1 MSAYGKFRKPA
12 ERESLAILILE
23 RLMKVIFQH
32 FFLSI
37 SLFACALLLG
47 CSQSSPDTETAV
59 DSDSKNTS
67 AKTNTAN
74 DGQSKTD
81 PAAKPAMAGM
91 GKMKFPAPKDMKFKD
106 KIESNV
112 KVTKTLG
119 DLVFTTKDGSKIKLG
134 DYAGKKNIILVFTEG
149 FNGMLCPFC
158 KTQTSRLVANYEEF
172 KKRDCE
178 VIVVY
183 PGPEE
188 RLEDFIKAAISIEKN
203 QVDKVPFPIVLDEDF
218 AATDYFDIHSMFA
231 HPSTYLID
239 KQGKVQFAY
248 VGNDMTADRPSV
260 KAMLERVDQLQQ

>member
-1 MSAYGKFRKPA
+1 
-12 ERESLAILILE
+12 
-23 RLMKVIFQH
+23 MKTIFQRL
-32 FFLSI
+32 FLI
-37 SLFACALLLG
+37 TSLFTCFLMLG
-47 CSQSSPDTETAV
+47 GSQSITVAQTVADSGTAAAEKPV
-59 DSDSKNTS
+59 
-67 AKTNTAN
+67 AN
-74 DGQSKTD
+74 DGKSKD
-81 PAAKPAMAGM
+81 GNAKKSAKAGM

-106 KIESNV
+106 EIKSNV
-112 KVTKTLG
+112 KVRKTVG
-119 DLVFTTKDGSKIKLG
+119 ELVFVTKDGSKFKLG

-158 KTQTSRLVANYEEF
+158 KTQTSRLVANYDKF
-172 KKRDCE
+172 KERDCE

-188 RLEDFIKAAISIEKN
+188 RLEDFIKAALTIEKN

-218 AATDYFDIHSMFA
+218 KATDYFEIHSMFA

-248 VGNDMTADRPSV
+248 VGNDMTADRPSI